1 MFILLWECVLRAMNM
16 FVFVLCSVT
25 SVVWSPSW
33 VCGGTVRTVRLTTLL
48 TSAPTAPTG
57 ELHYLY
63 YQTVIHSAGR
73 FAP

>member
-1 MFILLWECVLRAMNM
+1 MFILLWECVLWMMNM

-57 ELHYLY
+57 QLYFLY

-73 FAP
+73 FAQ